1 MENRSHNK
9 NAPFWPLYKTLKDK
23 MPYSGFNALKK
34 AWIAY
39 SISDKKNDLER
50 KLYYASVIQKLEQ
63 ELGKTVT
70 HFRELKICALD
81 YYSNNIDLFS
91 DDVTGDEVLKTM
103 IENGYTFGKRYQKE
117 EGKERKEK

>member
-1 MENRSHNK
+1 MKHKSHNK
-9 NAPFWPLYKTLKDK
+9 NTPFWPLYKGLKDK

-50 KLYYASVIQKLEQ
+50 KIYYASVIQKLEQ

-70 HFRELKICALD
+70 PFRELKICALK

-103 IENGYTFGKRYQKE
+103 MENGYTFGKRYQKE

>member
-1 MENRSHNK
+1 
-9 NAPFWPLYKTLKDK
+9 
-23 MPYSGFNALKK
+23 MPYSGFKDQTYCALKK

-70 HFRELKICALD
+70 PFRELKICALK
-81 YYSNNIDLFS
+81 YYSNNID
-91 DDVTGDEVLKTM
+91 
-103 IENGYTFGKRYQKE
+103 Q
-117 EGKERKEK
+117 